1 MTWKCNFSFKHY
13 FEVLDYAKEKYSI
26 GSIMEFPRLKKKERF
41 ILLRHDIDFSLEYA
55 LKMAQAEAEHGLHA
69 TYFVLL
75 HSPFYNA
82 LSEQGVSVI
91 KIISD
96 LGHEIGLHYDTR
108 FLAKSSIKAAA
119 QLEQEAQMLGNITGK
134 KIISVTRHNIT
145 TTPKL
150 KMYKISGFLDARG
163 PEISVV
169 STYISDS
176 VQNWRRGCMHNHIDK
191 KKKLQFL
198 THPIWWTEDHKTRE
212 VILNEF
218 EKDESKRLHLNFEF
232 TRQLHTRYLKELK
245 TIR

>member
-26 GSIMEFPRLKKKERF
+26 GPIKEFPRLKKKERF

-82 LSEQGVSVI
+82 LSEQGVQAI
-91 KIISD
+91 KNISD
-96 LGHEIGLHYDTR
+96 LGHEIGLHYDTG
-108 FLAKSSIKAAA
+108 FLKSGIKAAS
-119 QLEQEAQMLGNITGK
+119 QLKQEALMLGNITGK

-145 TTPKL
+145 TTPKR
-150 KMYKISGFLDARG
+150 YIKISGFLDARE

-176 VQNWRRGCMHNHIDK
+176 VQNWRRGCMCNHIDK
-191 KKKLQFL
+191 EEKLQIL
-198 THPIWWTEDHKTRE
+198 THPIWWTGDHKTRK

-218 EKDESKRLHLNFEF
+218 EKDQRESSLTN
-232 TRQLHTRYLKELK
+232 
-245 TIR
+245 